1 MDDRKYVGKKKQVK
15 TNKVLKM
22 QIKIELE
29 MTKVSEEDMSKAEIV

>member
-1 MDDRKYVGKKKQVK
+1 MIENMWEKRNKQIK

>member
-1 MDDRKYVGKKKQVK
+1 MWEKRNKLIK

-29 MTKVSEEDMSKAEIV
+29 MTKVSEEDISKAEIV